1 MRDELFWDRD
11 AANVS
16 PEVEIER
23 AINFGGF
30 DFIQHVQDRHGMER
44 FTDVLMHSRNLSCK
58 AVNYWCLVLGLD
70 RDKARVF
77 NMETVWSPFR

>member
-1 MRDELFWDRD
+1 MREELFWDRNP
-11 AANVS
+11 ANVS

-30 DFIQHVQDRHGMER
+30 DFIQQVQARHGMER
-44 FTDVLMHSRNLSCK
+44 FTDVLMHSRNVSRK

-70 RDKARVF
+70 RAKARAF

>member
-1 MRDELFWDRD
+1 MREELFWDRD

-16 PEVEIER
+16 PNVEIER

-30 DFIQHVQDRHGMER
+30 DFIQQVQDKHGMER
-44 FTDVLMHSRNLSCK
+44 FQDVLMHSRNLSRK

-70 RDKARVF
+70 RARTRIF
-77 NMETVWSPFR
+77 NMDTVWTPFR

>member
-1 MRDELFWDRD
+1 MREELFWDRNP
-11 AANVS
+11 ANVS
-16 PEVEIER
+16 PDVEIER

-30 DFIQHVQDRHGMER
+30 DFIQQVQDRHGMER
-44 FTDVLMHSRNLSCK
+44 FTDVLMHSRNLSRK

-70 RDKARVF
+70 RAKARTF